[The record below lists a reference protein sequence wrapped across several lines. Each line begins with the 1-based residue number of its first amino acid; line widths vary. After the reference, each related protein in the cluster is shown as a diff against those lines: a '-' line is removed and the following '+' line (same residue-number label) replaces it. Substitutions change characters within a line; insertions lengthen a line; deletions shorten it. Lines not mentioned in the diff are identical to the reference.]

1 MFTKSFT
8 FGLSMLLFLGGPAV
22 AATKAIRLGKLVD
35 GTGRVLT
42 NAIVIVEND
51 RIAAVTSAANTIPAG
66 AEVVD
71 LSRYTGIPGMI
82 DAHTHMTYGPGATTP
97 GTRSTIVNMVLG
109 QDALKKTLEAGVTT
123 VRDMNAADYVDVA
136 MRDLVNMGEWV
147 GPRMLVVG
155 CGLRAPRTRYN
166 PAGNALGCG
175 EGNGPDEFARAAR
188 QQIAAGV
195 DWIKIFGSTG
205 SGQDVSG
212 FQTVT
217 YEEMKAAVDVVHGM
231 GKKVA
236 IHSYGPSGARDAIRA
251 GADSLEHATDMDDE
265 TIAEMVR
272 KNVYY
277 VPTIDHNRYYYDNAE
292 RFNYAP
298 GAKERLTDFIARNL
312 ETARKAVKAGARL
325 VMGSDAIYTM
335 FGQNTRELGW
345 FVKAGM
351 TPEQALASATSTAAK
366 MLAMEKS
373 IGAVAPGFYADI
385 VAVEG
390 DPLGDINVVINNVRW
405 VMKGGAVVVDKTK
418 K

>member
-82 DAHTHMTYGPGATTP
+82 DAHTHMTYGPGAATP

-175 EGNGPDEFARAAR
+175 EGNGPDEFARGPPADRGRRRLDQDLWVDGIRPGR
-188 QQIAAGV
+188 QRI
-195 DWIKIFGSTG
+195 S
-205 SGQDVSG
+205 
-212 FQTVT
+212 
-217 YEEMKAAVDVVHGM
+217 
-231 GKKVA
+231 
-236 IHSYGPSGARDAIRA
+236 
-251 GADSLEHATDMDDE
+251 
-265 TIAEMVR
+265 
-272 KNVYY
+272 
-277 VPTIDHNRYYYDNAE
+277 NRH
-292 RFNYAP
+292 
-298 GAKERLTDFIARNL
+298 I
-312 ETARKAVKAGARL
+312 
-325 VMGSDAIYTM
+325 
-335 FGQNTRELGW
+335 
-345 FVKAGM
+345 
-351 TPEQALASATSTAAK
+351 
-366 MLAMEKS
+366 
-373 IGAVAPGFYADI
+373 
-385 VAVEG
+385 
-390 DPLGDINVVINNVRW
+390 
-405 VMKGGAVVVDKTK
+405 
-418 K
+418 